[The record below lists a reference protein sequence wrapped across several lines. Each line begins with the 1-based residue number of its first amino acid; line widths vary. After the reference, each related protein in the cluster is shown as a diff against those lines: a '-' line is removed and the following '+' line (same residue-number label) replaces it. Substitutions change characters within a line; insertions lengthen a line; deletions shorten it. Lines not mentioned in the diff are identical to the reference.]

1 MKKSLNLFTFIL
13 VVFVV
18 TVSLTLSATGFAG
31 PFDED
36 STIMIPKATEQEEPA
51 AAEPQESSE
60 AVVADDEIVV
70 EPADESATELT
81 PVLPTEEEEEEAASD
96 EPVASAPEEQ
106 DKNSKILPG
115 YEDEK
120 ISIDGDNY
128 CGQFAMTSVFK
139 GLGIDKEAQDIYKAT
154 NPRGIFTSPPII
166 VDYLN
171 KNGVKAQ
178 QRHNC
183 SIEDI
188 VKKIDDGKPVIV
200 LVDSGDGTPHW
211 VNIYGYTR
219 GESGKITSV
228 RMRDSYWGTR
238 SGHEMDIDEFSKAW
252 QKPLGNT
259 FLGKML
265 GYKNLMI
272 DINGNSSGTPF
283 ATATEDNMAAGVNE
297 VVTGWSNRDWG
308 QVAGGASKLI
318 LGLPGTVISMSS
330 RIPSVFGSSMASW
343 GRDRM
348 NQGGVGNTILGGAAV
363 AGGSVLQAGG
373 WLVNQVGNAS
383 SSVAKAIGN
392 GIKSL
397 FGR

>member
-18 TVSLTLSATGFAG
+18 SVSLTLSATGFAG

-36 STIMIPKATEQEEPA
+36 STITIPKATEQEEPA
-51 AAEPQESSE
+51 AAKPEESSE
-60 AVVADDEIVV
+60 AVVADDEIVS
-70 EPADESATELT
+70 EPEDEPENELT
-81 PVLPTEEEEEEAASD
+81 PVLPTDEEDNVSD
-96 EPVASAPEEQ
+96 EPVASAPEEK
-106 DKNSKILPG
+106 DSNSKILPG

-128 CGQFAMTSVFK
+128 CGQFAMTSVFR
-139 GLGIDKEAQDIYKAT
+139 GLGIDMDAQDIYKAS

-166 VDYLN
+166 VDHLN

-188 VKKIDDGKPVIV
+188 AKKIDDGKPVIV

-219 GESGKITSV
+219 DDSGKITSV

-238 SGHEMDIDEFSKAW
+238 SGHEMDIDEFTQAW
-252 QKPLGNT
+252 QKPLGDT

-272 DINGNSSGTPF
+272 DINGSSSGTPF
-283 ATATEDNMAAGVNE
+283 ATATEDNMASGVNE
-297 VVTGWSNRDWG
+297 VVTGWNSRDWG
-308 QVAGGASKLI
+308 QFAGGASKLI

-330 RIPSVFGSSMASW
+330 RIPSVLGNSMTGW
-343 GRDRM
+343 GKDRM
-348 NQGGVGNTILGGAAV
+348 NQGGIGNTILGGAAV

-383 SSVAKAIGN
+383 SSVAKTIGN

>member
-1 MKKSLNLFTFIL
+1 MKKSLNLFMFIL
-13 VVFVV
+13 IVFVV
-18 TVSLTLSATGFAG
+18 TASLTVSSTGFAG

-36 STIMIPKATEQEEPA
+36 STITIPKATEQEEPA
-51 AAEPQESSE
+51 AAEPEESSE
-60 AVVADDEIVV
+60 AVVADDEVV
-70 EPADESATELT
+70 IEPEAEPKTEVK
-81 PVLPTEEEEEEAASD
+81 PVLPTEEESDSD
-96 EPVASAPEEQ
+96 EPVASAPAEE
-106 DKNSKILPG
+106 DGNSKILPG

-139 GLGIDKEAQDIYKAT
+139 GLGIDMDAQDIYKAS

-166 VDYLN
+166 VDHLN

-183 SIEDI
+183 SIDDI
-188 VKKIDDGKPVIV
+188 ASKIDDGKPVIV

-219 GESGKITSV
+219 DESGKIVSV

-238 SGHEMDIDEFSKAW
+238 SGHEMGIDEFSKAW
-252 QKPLGNT
+252 QKPLGDT

-297 VVTGWSNRDWG
+297 VVTGWNNRDWG
-308 QVAGGASKLI
+308 QFAGGASKLI

-330 RIPSVFGSSMASW
+330 RIPSVLGSSMANW
-343 GRDRM
+343 GKDRM
-348 NQGGVGNTILGGAAV
+348 NKGGVGNTILGGAAV